1 MTIAGL
7 AVAVIAVAAGVAIYA
22 RFLERG
28 WWDLCICLEIRS
40 LGLAGIKYEVCCG
53 ESPASLEDLVGV
65 GLIEPWELME
75 PFVMSAAKIDN
86 WPQIELDSI
95 DASKRAARIEA
106 ELAQVVAMRNAI
118 IAGRSTGDGYVDTH
132 VRECPCEGEVEGD
145 DGLP

>member
-7 AVAVIAVAAGVAIYA
+7 AVAVIAAATGAVFYA

-28 WWDLCICLEIRS
+28 WWDVFIASEIRS

-65 GLIEPWELME
+65 GLIEPWELIE
-75 PFVMSAAKIDN
+75 PIIMSAAKIDN

-95 DASKRAARIEA
+95 DASKRTARIEA

-118 IAGRSTGDGYVDTH
+118 IAGRSTGDGYVDRH
-132 VRECPCEGEVEGD
+132 VRGCPCEVEGD
-145 DGLP
+145 DARP

>member
-7 AVAVIAVAAGVAIYA
+7 AIAIIAAATGAAFYA
-22 RFLERG
+22 KFLERG
-28 WWDLCICLEIRS
+28 KWELIAVADVRR
-40 LGLAGIKYEVCCG
+40 LGFAGIKYEVCCG

-65 GLIEPWELME
+65 GLIEPWELMQ

-95 DASKRAARIEA
+95 DASKRTARIEA
-106 ELAQVVAMRNAI
+106 ELAQVVAMRHAI

-132 VRECPCEGEVEGD
+132 VRGCPCEVEGD